1 MSDTWI
7 SIPIDEQTHVLATLN
22 KLLHEVVPGLITS
35 KSKNPPDPLGGCLVL
50 TTADGAPII
59 AGLVS
64 GVVPRTAVD
73 RLMVVALEQANR
85 LALHPFHLTSHSS
98 RKPRAEIF
106 DFHGDLQ
113 PWGQRGGAIRTS
125 QHILSY
131 AGYEFPEKWSEAAMF
146 VLAIKLGWI
155 SQETVFRRISAKR
168 NPHLRP
174 LLEACIW
181 VEYKD

>member
-1 MSDTWI
+1 MRMSEKERVHSKMDKLQYEI
-7 SIPIDEQTHVLATLN
+7 AGLMAGRGKRPGSPGGSLA
-22 KLLHEVVPGLITS
+22 
-35 KSKNPPDPLGGCLVL
+35 L

-59 AGLVS
+59 AGEIF

-73 RLMVVALEQANR
+73 RLTVVALEQATR

-106 DFHGDLQ
+106 DFHGNLQ

-131 AGYEFPEKWSEAAMF
+131 AGYEFSEKWNEAAMF
-146 VLAIKLGWI
+146 TLAIKLGWI
-155 SQETVFRRISAKR
+155 NQETVFRRISAKR